1 MASSAP
7 PAQPWPRRLEQGAG
21 HLDSCVEA
29 IGLERVHVL
38 GAAGRPRHHHHHH
51 SAGPT
56 SAAAGA
62 AEAVLASQGHANA
75 VCEFVA
81 WVQLRYIDGAPSE
94 LAQQRRA
101 LNQRAEA
108 MVQAATAAGQ
118 PKPPR
123 PSSAS
128 ASASGSAAV
137 PPLVPPVRAAAAAAA
152 SLLEL

>member
-1 MASSAP
+1 
-7 PAQPWPRRLEQGAG
+7 
-21 HLDSCVEA
+21 
-29 IGLERVHVL
+29 
-38 GAAGRPRHHHHHH
+38 
-51 SAGPT
+51 
-56 SAAAGA
+56 
-62 AEAVLASQGHANA
+62 VLASQGHANA

-128 ASASGSAAV
+128 ASASGSGSAAV